1 MQDYN
6 QKIDHNIETFERN
19 RKNYPSLDRAG
30 TPLMRPAAPILGRDM
45 SELRLALRNPEKA
58 NVILLG
64 DPGSGKTAFMQGFTY
79 NEQSVQYLVISV
91 DVERLVK
98 DNGGDKDAEMANGLQ
113 DLVME
118 ASQYSKEH
126 NIIMV
131 LFIDEFH
138 RIAMLS
144 PASVEALKPIL
155 EKSSHNGFRVVAA
168 TTFEEY
174 DQWIASNRALDQ
186 RLLRMSLPELPREA
200 VMNILESRA
209 KQYNVLEYVED
220 GIFGEIYDVSKQI
233 LISNSQPRAS
243 IDILNNIIGNITK
256 NEYMQDGQLVR
267 EYATCEDLNIP
278 GDKVLGRAVLNHVI
292 RRSYGIDI
300 DNKVSVHEVRDAL
313 NNRIYNQD
321 QAVSV
326 IMSRLELM
334 LAGFNDPTRPKI
346 SVLMTGA
353 TGTGKTELTKVI
365 AETLRVPL
373 KRFDM
378 SRYSRPDDAV
388 SFADHLAQ
396 AAWSAPNGIIL
407 IDEVEKS
414 SREAINNL
422 LQVFDDA
429 RLTAAGNPNRVIS
442 FSGNIIF
449 ITTNLGSE
457 VYQHNKRYDKEG
469 ELVDT
474 ELIYKAL
481 LDDPRFEQAVL
492 GRIDAIVP
500 FLGLPESAISKI
512 AERELKTN
520 IALMETNKRR
530 VLVSPDII
538 PYIVKDRTSADTERG
553 GARDAKRNVK
563 NIVIQK
569 LASYL
574 AHEPKEVPVIL
585 FIGGKPRFRFSNVVD
600 PLSGYVDMVECYPRE
615 VVENWIK
622 QLSQKLNR
630 QIIDCGLFVPITW
643 QPNDFATAVVKL
655 VKSGKTRIK
664 TSVDLSDIRI
674 EAA

>member
-6 QKIDHNIETFERN
+6 QIIDHNIETFERN
-19 RKNYPSLDRAG
+19 RKHYPSLDRAG
-30 TPLMRPAAPILGRDM
+30 TPLMRPAAPILCRDM
-45 SELRLALRNPEKA
+45 SELRLAIRNPEKA

-79 NEQSVQYLVISV
+79 NKQSVQYLVISV

-118 ASQYSKEH
+118 TSQYSKEH

-256 NEYMQDGQLVR
+256 NEYMQNGQLIR

-388 SFADHLAQ
+388 AFADHLAQ

-422 LQVFDDA
+422 LQVLDDA

-481 LDDPRFEQAVL
+481 VDDPRFEQAVL

-500 FLGLPESAISKI
+500 FLGLPESAVSKI

-520 IALMETNKRR
+520 IAMMETNKRR

-574 AHEPKEVPVIL
+574 ADEPKEVPVIL
-585 FIGGKPRFRFSNVVD
+585 FIGGEPRFRFSNVVD

-615 VVENWIK
+615 VVANWVK

-630 QIIDCGLFVPITW
+630 QIVDCGLFVPVTW
-643 QPNDFATAVVKL
+643 QPNDFAAAVVQL

-664 TSVDLSDIRI
+664 TSVDLSDIWI
-674 EAA
+674 ESA